1 MDYVGPSIKSQG
13 LYVGIN
19 GAVSAG
25 SDGIQTT
32 AWWEAVGKDVD
43 GLSVE
48 FFVMDGSG
56 KT

>member
-32 AWWEAVGKDVD
+32 AWWEAVGQ
-43 GLSVE
+43 GRRRVE
-48 FFVMDGSG
+48 RRVLRNGR
-56 KT
+56 